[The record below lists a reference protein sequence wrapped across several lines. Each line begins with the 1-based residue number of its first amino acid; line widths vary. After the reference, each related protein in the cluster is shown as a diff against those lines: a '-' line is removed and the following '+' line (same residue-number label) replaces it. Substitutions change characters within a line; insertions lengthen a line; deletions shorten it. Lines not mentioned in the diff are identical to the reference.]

1 MSVLGQS
8 YYLSCRTRIG
18 RVTARAMLGALR
30 RIGACRSF
38 KLPLDALSLPGP
50 ATSGL
55 MKLWSRLHWMGED
68 GMMPP
73 DQLLAIYR
81 LTYTWPGDGDVVE
94 LGSWTGLTTCY
105 LATACASRG
114 RGHVYAV
121 DTFAG
126 TKEGGTSYD
135 AVARHGGTTWPA
147 FRRRMREADLEG
159 RVTALVGDT
168 VEQAKAYPGNPI
180 RVLLIDADHSFEGVR
195 RDFEAWWPHVAPGGL
210 IVFHDYAMPEAGV
223 RRYVDEIVTRRDDVE
238 VSPGCVHPNVFAV
251 AKELGVRGE
260 ARVIREA
267 VAEVSALCAATMS
280 GAVRVGEGLAPVAGA

>member
-114 RGHVYAV
+114 RGHVYA
-121 DTFAG
+121 
-126 TKEGGTSYD
+126 
-135 AVARHGGTTWPA
+135 
-147 FRRRMREADLEG
+147 
-159 RVTALVGDT
+159 
-168 VEQAKAYPGNPI
+168 
-180 RVLLIDADHSFEGVR
+180 
-195 RDFEAWWPHVAPGGL
+195 
-210 IVFHDYAMPEAGV
+210 
-223 RRYVDEIVTRRDDVE
+223 
-238 VSPGCVHPNVFAV
+238 
-251 AKELGVRGE
+251 
-260 ARVIREA
+260 
-267 VAEVSALCAATMS
+267 
-280 GAVRVGEGLAPVAGA
+280 